1 MAKNFHYFKFIA
13 TEWLT
18 GDIVFEDFELQ
29 GIFINICALY
39 WHRDGKLTIDE
50 IEKRLKTPR
59 ISNLTDRFI
68 SVKDGYISIKFLDE
82 QLIEAGHT
90 SKINSINGS
99 KGGRPKTLLPL
110 EIKPTAKRPLSDRKA
125 KESDTKAKESQ
136 IELEIELKQNR
147 SKAFTPPTLELVRL
161 YFIENGYSET
171 SANKAYEYYNSANWH
186 DSNGKQVKNWKQKM
200 QGVWFK
206 DENKTT
212 IAQTVKIKV
221 PEDFYTQSE
230 YEEYCKKNNLVSQW
244 KPMVW

>member
-1 MAKNFHYFKFIA
+1 MAENKKGFVLYADLIHTIEKLPSDKAGDLFKHILRYVNDLNP
-13 TEWLT
+13 LT
-18 GDIVFEDFELQ
+18 DDMIVDLVFEPIKQQLK
-29 GIFINICALY
+29 
-39 WHRDGKLTIDE
+39 RDLVKWEEFRIKQSENGKL
-50 IEKRLKTPR
+50 
-59 ISNLTDRFI
+59 
-68 SVKDGYISIKFLDE
+68 
-82 QLIEAGHT
+82 
-90 SKINSINGS
+90 
-99 KGGRPKTLLPL
+99 GGRPKKDMPL
-110 EIKPTAKRPLSDRKA
+110 ILNPKNPSLIL
-125 KESDTKAKESQ
+125 ESQ
-136 IELEIELKQNR
+136 KSLKVTVTDTVKDKVIVKDIKKNTY
-147 SKAFTPPTLELVRL
+147 TPPTLELVKL

-212 IAQTVKIKV
+212 IAPTVKIKV

>member
-1 MAKNFHYFKFIA
+1 MAENKKSVLLYCDIIHTVEQLDDSDAGLLFKHYLRYINDQNPEPPSK
-13 TEWLT
+13 LVQ
-18 GDIVFEDFELQ
+18 IVFEPIKQNLK
-29 GIFINICALY
+29 
-39 WHRDGKLTIDE
+39 RD
-50 IEKRLKTPR
+50 LKKWE
-59 ISNLTDRFI
+59 NK
-68 SVKDGYISIKFLDE
+68 SVKNSESAHKRWSERIKADANACE
-82 QLIEAGHT
+82 
-90 SKINSINGS
+90 
-99 KGGRPKTLLPL
+99 R
-110 EIKPTAKRPLSDRKA
+110 IKADANDADKDKDKVIVKVKDKVTVKDIK
-125 KESDTKAKESQ
+125 KNTY
-136 IELEIELKQNR
+136 
-147 SKAFTPPTLELVRL
+147 TPPTLELVRL

-212 IAQTVKIKV
+212 IAIAPTVKIKV